1 MIKSLLKVIGIGLMT
16 VTVGCKP
23 APKNEIKTEKPNI
36 LFILSDDHTAQAWG
50 IYGGALAPFVQ
61 NTHIKRL
68 ANQGAVLENSFCTN
82 SICSPSR
89 ASILTGQYSHKNS
102 VFTLNEALP
111 KGHPNL
117 AKNMQKE
124 GYQTALIGKWHLNA
138 MPEGFDFFKVLPG
151 QGRYWDP
158 VFKTKETWTDG
169 HDGSKGEVI
178 EGFSTD
184 VIADLTIEHL
194 KNRNT
199 NKPFL
204 MFTHFKATH
213 EPFDYPDTFASL
225 YTKINIPEPENLL
238 DFGKEQTGRSFKG
251 QKLEN
256 LADRWEKATENPE
269 NFWTSYPGLPYNL
282 EGVDT
287 ITKRKMIYQKLVKDF
302 MRSGAAIDHN
312 IGKLLDYLEESGLAE
327 NTIVIYAADQGYFLG
342 EHGFFDK
349 RLIYEESLK
358 MPFVIRYPKEIKK
371 GSRIKEMIL
380 NIDFAPLLLDYAG
393 IEKPIEMQGHS
404 FRELLK
410 GVAVPEW
417 RDQIY
422 YRYWLQHPDRPAH
435 FGIRNERYKLIY
447 FYGKGL
453 GEKGSH
459 REDSPPSWEFYD
471 LKNDP
476 RENSNAYN
484 EAKYQEV
491 IKEMK
496 TALIRLRKEVED
508 TDPNHPEIQTALVN
522 DLSEL

>member
-1 MIKSLLKVIGIGLMT
+1 M
-16 VTVGCKP
+16 
-23 APKNEIKTEKPNI
+23 
-36 LFILSDDHTAQAWG
+36 
-50 IYGGALAPFVQ
+50 
-61 NTHIKRL
+61 
-68 ANQGAVLENSFCTN
+68 
-82 SICSPSR
+82 
-89 ASILTGQYSHKNS
+89 
-102 VFTLNEALP
+102 
-111 KGHPNL
+111 
-117 AKNMQKE
+117 
-124 GYQTALIGKWHLNA
+124 
-138 MPEGFDFFKVLPG
+138 
-151 QGRYWDP
+151 
-158 VFKTKETWTDG
+158 
-169 HDGSKGEVI
+169 
-178 EGFSTD
+178 
-184 VIADLTIEHL
+184 
-194 KNRNT
+194 
-199 NKPFL
+199 
-204 MFTHFKATH
+204 
-213 EPFDYPDTFASL
+213 
-225 YTKINIPEPENLL
+225 
-238 DFGKEQTGRSFKG
+238 
-251 QKLEN
+251 
-256 LADRWEKATENPE
+256 
-269 NFWTSYPGLPYNL
+269 
-282 EGVDT
+282 
-287 ITKRKMIYQKLVKDF
+287 
-302 MRSGAAIDHN
+302 
-312 IGKLLDYLEESGLAE
+312 
-327 NTIVIYAADQGYFLG
+327 G

-453 GEKGSH
+453 GKKGSH